1 MRAVV
6 LTDGRL
12 ELTDLPDPVPAEG
25 EVLVDVLAC
34 GICGTD
40 LHCVRHGEE
49 LNEAMRNAR
58 GVGAFDLTRPIV
70 LGHEFVGRVIAHGPG
85 TTGRIRTGS
94 RVVSVPAS
102 GRPDRAPIGF
112 AGPET
117 PGGLAER
124 MVLSEKLLIEVP
136 DHVPTE
142 LAALTEPLAV
152 AHHAVARGDLG
163 TEDVP
168 LVVGCGPIGLA
179 VVAVLRT
186 RGAGPIIAADFSP
199 ERRALAKALG
209 ADVVVDP
216 ATASPYAAWADAA
229 IADGRRARPTVAFEC
244 VGAPGVIGRIVAGAP
259 ARSRIVVAGL
269 CMTPDVLEPAQAVLK
284 ELELRFAMMYSVAEF
299 AETFEL
305 LAEGAFDVAPLI
317 TRTVGLADVP
327 GVFESLA
334 SSPADAKV
342 LVDPMR

>member
-6 LTDGRL
+6 LENGRL
-12 ELTDLPDPVPAEG
+12 SPADIPEPVPAEG
-25 EVLVDVLAC
+25 EVLVTVLAC

-49 LNEAMRNAR
+49 FDRSLREAH
-58 GVGAFDLTRPIV
+58 GVVSFDLTRPVV
-70 LGHEFVGRVIAHGPG
+70 LGHEFVGRVVAHGPG
-85 TTGRIRTGS
+85 TTGRIREGS
-94 RVVSVPAS
+94 RVVCVPVS
-102 GRPDRAPIGF
+102 KRPGHAPIGF

-124 MVLSEKLLIEVP
+124 MVLPEDLLIEVP
-136 DHVPTE
+136 GHVPTE

-152 AHHAVARGDLG
+152 AHHTVARGDLG
-163 TEDVP
+163 DADVP

-179 VVAVLRT
+179 VVAVLRA
-186 RGAGPIIAADFSP
+186 RGAEPVVAADFSP

-216 ATASPYAAWADAA
+216 ATDCPYEVWARAASTA
-229 IADGRRARPTVAFEC
+229 GRRPRPTVAFEC
-244 VGAPGVIGRIVAGAP
+244 VGAPGVLGRIIGGAP

-269 CMTPDVLEPAQAVLK
+269 CMTPDVIEPAQAVLK
-284 ELELRFAMMYSVAEF
+284 ELELRFAMMYSAAEF
-299 AETFEL
+299 AETFDL
-305 LAEGAFDVAPLI
+305 LARGAFDVAPLI

-327 GVFESLA
+327 AAFESLA

-342 LVDPMR
+342 LVDPSA